1 MADCR
6 FQAAVMHRSPALQ
19 GKPALPAFLLYGIME
34 KIWKGEPIM
43 RLVCLGFLFCLSGLM
58 LSVLYENYY
67 ASFSTIL
74 YLLGAGLVLA
84 GLYRDYVQ
92 SINKD

>member
-1 MADCR
+1 
-6 FQAAVMHRSPALQ
+6 
-19 GKPALPAFLLYGIME
+19 
-34 KIWKGEPIM
+34 M

-74 YLLGAGLVLA
+74 YLLGAGLVLT

>member
-1 MADCR
+1 
-6 FQAAVMHRSPALQ
+6 
-19 GKPALPAFLLYGIME
+19 
-34 KIWKGEPIM
+34 M

-58 LSVLYENYY
+58 LSVLYENYD